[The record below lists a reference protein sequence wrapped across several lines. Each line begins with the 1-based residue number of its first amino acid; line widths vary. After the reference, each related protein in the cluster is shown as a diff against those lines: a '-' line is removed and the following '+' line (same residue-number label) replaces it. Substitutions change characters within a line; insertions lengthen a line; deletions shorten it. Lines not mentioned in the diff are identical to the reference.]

1 MHHLV
6 ACSRLTKWEF
16 CETNLPIKSL
26 RLVKLVSVLL
36 TEISHWITDILKY
49 SQLLLNNVLSA
60 IQVLIYINFC
70 FTIVNRNHRFS
81 TWFTYGK
88 DTRIRLPKK
97 AISGLYL
104 FVKNDASALQE
115 VRVPDS

>member
-6 ACSRLTKWEF
+6 ARSRLTKWEF

-49 SQLLLNNVLSA
+49 VLSA
-60 IQVLIYINFC
+60 VQVLIYIKFC
-70 FTIVNRNHRFS
+70 FTIVKRNHHFS

-115 VRVPDS
+115 VRVPAK